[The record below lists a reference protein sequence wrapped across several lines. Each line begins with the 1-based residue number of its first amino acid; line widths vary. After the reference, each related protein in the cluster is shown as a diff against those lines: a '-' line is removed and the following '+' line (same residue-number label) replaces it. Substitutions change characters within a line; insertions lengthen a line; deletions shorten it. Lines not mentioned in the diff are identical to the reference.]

1 MLFSNSNQDLLNR
14 KIRFELE
21 KKLNLLSENLEEKD
35 SELKLKDQ
43 RIAELKSEL
52 LNRDSGKNIK
62 N

>member
-1 MLFSNSNQDLLNR
+1 MLFLNSNQDLLNR

-21 KKLNLLSENLEEKD
+21 KKLNLLTESLEEKD

-62 N
+62 H

>member
-52 LNRDSGKNIK
+52 LNRDSGKNVK
-62 N
+62 H

>member
-1 MLFSNSNQDLLNR
+1 M
-14 KIRFELE
+14 
-21 KKLNLLSENLEEKD
+21 NLLTESLEEKD

-62 N
+62 H